1 MNNLTLK
8 IDQLVYGGRSIGRHN
23 GKVVM
28 ISGAVLPGEV
38 VEVNVERDRRD
49 YTEASVLKILE
60 PSADRIKPEC
70 KHFGICGGCNYQHI
84 PYDLQVRL
92 KEEIF
97 KDCLRDLLI
106 QTLTLQIRLSVK
118 INGITE
124 SGHSSKSQR
133 TVSDSTKRAPGT

>member
-23 GKVVM
+23 RKVVM
-28 ISGAVLPGEV
+28 IKGAVLPGEV
-38 VEVNVERDRRD
+38 VEVNVDRDRRD

-60 PSADRIKPEC
+60 SSADRIKPEC

-97 KDCLRDLLI
+97 KDCLKRFANTDIDLAGPI
-106 QTLTLQIRLSVK
+106 IGENQ
-118 INGITE
+118 
-124 SGHSSKSQR
+124 
-133 TVSDSTKRAPGT
+133 